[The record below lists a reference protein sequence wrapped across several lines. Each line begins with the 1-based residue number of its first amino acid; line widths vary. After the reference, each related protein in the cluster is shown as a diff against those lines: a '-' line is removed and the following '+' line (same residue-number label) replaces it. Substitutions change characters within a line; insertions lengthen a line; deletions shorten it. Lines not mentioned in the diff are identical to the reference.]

1 MSESHPTP
9 EQPDATGQPHTGGT
23 PAGGAA
29 SSRPTGGNPLATMDK
44 LDLATIAAGVLV
56 LVASLMPYYTMSF
69 EGFEGLPGTSSSE
82 STNAWGEGF
91 FGWFGALCALAAAAV
106 LAAHLFGVK
115 LPVPVRLVV
124 LALFGAAL
132 LFTLLALFVFPGES
146 CEDSLGAL
154 GGKEICDSLD
164 EGRGFGYWLALLSA
178 IAGTA
183 LAAMRRKA
191 A

>member
-1 MSESHPTP
+1 MSESQPTP
-9 EQPDATGQPHTGGT
+9 EQPDATGQPHTGDT
-23 PAGGAA
+23 PAGGPAGT
-29 SSRPTGGNPLATMDK
+29 RPTGANPLASMDK

-56 LVASLMPYYTMSF
+56 LIASLMPYYTMSF
-69 EGFEGLPGTSSSE
+69 DGFEGLPGSSS
-82 STNAWGEGF
+82 SDSANAWDGGF
-91 FGWFGALCALAAAAV
+91 LGWFGALCAFAAAAV

-124 LALFGAAL
+124 LALFGLAL
-132 LFTLLALFVFPGES
+132 LCTLLALFVYPGES
-146 CEDSLGAL
+146 CEDMLGAL
-154 GGKEICDSLD
+154 GGKEVCDSFD
-164 EGRGFGYWLALLSA
+164 EGRGFGYWLALLST